1 MSRKEGIMRHEE
13 IEAIFTAKVAELIAA
28 GYVINASTMSGSQG
42 EIAKID
48 LKKGDEILRVMLEKK
63 PFAEIDG
70 MIGRGFDSVVLTVG
84 RNTEPVNPK
93 RFFDSFTTIWNNRLE
108 VIEQRVFYRLNSDSD
123 YFSED
128 LDEIRAQF
136 DLHMARYRAR
146 KEAKNA
152 LDLNSVGPVVLPFVR
167 RQPGCKTKKES
178 DIDGVV
184 KVKNGY
190 EIFMKNGKRISLKSR
205 VD

>member
-1 MSRKEGIMRHEE
+1 MRHEE
-13 IEAIFTAKVAELIAA
+13 IERIYTEKVSELIAA

-48 LKKGDEILRVMLEKK
+48 LKKGDEIIRVMLEKK
-63 PFAEIDG
+63 SYAEIDG
-70 MIGRGFDSVVLTVG
+70 MIGRSFDSVVLTVG
-84 RNTEPVNPK
+84 RNTEPVNLK
-93 RFFDSFTTIWNNRLE
+93 RFFDSFSTIWNNRLE
-108 VIEQRVFYRLNSDSD
+108 VIEQRVFYRVNYEAD
-123 YFSED
+123 YFTED

-136 DLHMARYRAR
+136 DLHMARYRGR
-146 KEAKNA
+146 REVKRV
-152 LDLNSVGPVVLPFVR
+152 LDLDSVGAIVLPFVR
-167 RQPGCKTKKES
+167 RQPGCRNKKVS

-205 VD
+205 VA